1 MRKFTVLFGAG
12 VEDCFR
18 LPLGSDYTKET
29 ILTKK
34 ENLYEALREF
44 YNKRETE
51 NYSQKY
57 KAEYLFRNGKSHT
70 LCQLVARAARDLRDN
85 PADVQPDKNDISYDF
100 VNKLGKDDSV
110 ISDGIINLVKDEY
123 KTLISGELKEEN
135 NKSVKLLEKHYSYH
149 GTVEKDF
156 STIINPKE
164 AGIYRFWRL
173 INYFWSA
180 YFSILIP
187 ILKFEDKYKD
197 KFANNESISKKE
209 YKYCLD
215 NLNDIIDYIYN
226 EGYKHL
232 SVEKDKDYYCIL
244 KENLMPDYVAT
255 TNYTPFVKR
264 IGLHDDRISYLAG
277 KLSTFEFPNEL
288 EVIDYDSRD
297 EGDKPLLS
305 EDRFVFPFIMTQAPV
320 KPIVSTY
327 QLREYS
333 KFIEALDNSEAVV
346 IIGFSLGES
355 DNHIN
360 SLLHDYIKRGR
371 HLIYCQYCKDES
383 VFDEESVRMKV
394 SKALHIDETN
404 RNIQVVC
411 NTGNATNLIDRL
423 KPILKNIGC

>member
-1 MRKFTVLFGAG
+1 MGKFTVLFGAG
-12 VEDCFR
+12 VEGCFH

-57 KAEYLFRNGKSHT
+57 KAEYLFQNGKSHT
-70 LCQLVARAARDLRDN
+70 LRELVARAARGLRDN
-85 PADVQPDKNDISYDF
+85 PLDVQPEKNDISYDF

-110 ISDGIINLVKDEY
+110 ISKDFKDFVEKKY
-123 KTLISGELKEEN
+123 DLLIKRDNIE
-135 NKSVKLLEKHYSYH
+135 SVKLLEKYYSYH

-164 AGIYRFWRL
+164 AGINRFWRL

-187 ILKFEDKYKD
+187 ILKNEDKYKD
-197 KFANNESISKKE
+197 MFEDSETISQQE
-209 YKYCLD
+209 YKFCLD
-215 NLNDIIDYIYN
+215 NLNAIIDYIYS

-232 SVEKDKDYYCIL
+232 SVEKDKDYYGIL
-244 KENLMPDYVAT
+244 KETIMPDYVAT
-255 TNYTPFVKR
+255 TNYTPIVKR
-264 IGLHDDRISYLAG
+264 MGLHDDRISYLAG

-288 EVIDYDSRD
+288 EVVDFDSQF
-297 EGDKPLLS
+297 EGDKPSLAD
-305 EDRFVFPFIMTQAPV
+305 ERFVFPFILTQAPV

>member
-1 MRKFTVLFGAG
+1 MEKFTVLFGAG
-12 VEDCFR
+12 VEDCFH

-44 YNKRETE
+44 YNKQETE
-51 NYSQKY
+51 SYSQKY

-85 PADVQPDKNDISYDF
+85 PPDIQPEENDISYDF

-110 ISDGIINLVKDEY
+110 ISESF
-123 KTLISGELKEEN
+123 KTFVGKKYDLLIKGN
-135 NKSVKLLEKHYSYH
+135 NSESVELLEKHYSYH

-164 AGIYRFWRL
+164 AGVYRFWRL

-180 YFSILIP
+180 YFSILVP
-187 ILKFEDKYKD
+187 ILKNEDKYKD
-197 KFANNESISKKE
+197 MFEDSEIVSKQE
-209 YKYCLD
+209 YKFCLD
-215 NLNDIIDYIYN
+215 NLNDIIDYIYS
-226 EGYKHL
+226 EGYKYL
-232 SVEKDKDYYCIL
+232 SVEKDKDYYRIL
-244 KENLMPDYVAT
+244 KESLMPDYVAT

-264 IGLHDDRISYLAG
+264 IGLSDDKVSYLAG

-288 EVIDYDSRD
+288 EVIDFDSRQ
-297 EGDKPLLS
+297 EGDKPSLS
-305 EDRFVFPFIMTQAPV
+305 DDRFVFPFILTQAPV

-327 QLREYS
+327 QLREYT

-360 SLLHDYIKRGR
+360 SLLHDYIKSGR
-371 HLIYCQYCKDES
+371 NLIYCQYCEDES
-383 VFDEESVRMKV
+383 LFDEESERKKV
-394 SKALHIDETN
+394 SKALHIDEN
-404 RNIQVVC
+404 NGNLRILC
-411 NTGNATNLIDRL
+411 NLGNVTNLINRL
-423 KPILKNIGC
+423 KSILKNVGC

>member
-1 MRKFTVLFGAG
+1 MGKFTVLFGAG
-12 VEDCFR
+12 VEGCFH
-18 LPLGSDYTKET
+18 LPLGSEYTKDT

-34 ENLYEALREF
+34 DNLYKALKKF
-44 YNKRETE
+44 YKKCETE
-51 NYSQKY
+51 SYSQKY
-57 KAEYLFRNGKSHT
+57 SSEYLFKRGQSNT

-164 AGIYRFWRL
+164 AGLYRFWRL

-187 ILKFEDKYKD
+187 ILKNEDKYKD
-197 KFANNESISKKE
+197 MFEDSEIVSKQE
-209 YKYCLD
+209 YKFCLD

-226 EGYKHL
+226 EGYKYL
-232 SVEKDKDYYCIL
+232 SVEKDKDYYRML

-305 EDRFVFPFIMTQAPV
+305 KDRFVFPFIMTQAPV

-371 HLIYCQYCKDES
+371 NLIYCKYCKDES

-404 RNIQVVC
+404 RNIQVFC
-411 NTGNATNLIDRL
+411 YTGNATNLIDRL